1 MLLIWFLKEA
11 RLLSLKKCF
20 LSLSGEQFCG
30 SFEVLIEKK
39 IGKWSERS
47 DLIMP
52 FFKDSLKIFVVMT
65 LSIIVADFLATRV
78 SFFIKAIAR
87 HSNSELQKVETFSF
101 SKYSTQFMLRSP
113 IRYWSFFSAVD
124 FLKTCFKKLEVY
136 WRIFYTKLPDKVF
149 LYVLQVQKGLFEF
162 CKKDSF

>member
-11 RLLSLKKCF
+11 RLLSLKKRF
-20 LSLSGEQFCG
+20 LSLSGEEFCG
-30 SFEVLIEKK
+30 NFEVLIEKK

-78 SFFIKAIAR
+78 GLFIKAIAP
-87 HSNSELQKVETFSF
+87 HSNSEL
-101 SKYSTQFMLRSP
+101 
-113 IRYWSFFSAVD
+113 
-124 FLKTCFKKLEVY
+124 
-136 WRIFYTKLPDKVF
+136 
-149 LYVLQVQKGLFEF
+149 
-162 CKKDSF
+162 